1 MATRGQH
8 SLPEAKVA
16 SLHQGAQVAGF
27 WADLVRV
34 TSQREDAAAEE
45 AHRNRIR
52 ITIPNILTVR
62 NFLIPEKLTGDASR
76 RYMQAVQPRHPHGIL
91 DGQNRRMKNLWP
103 ARVA

>member
-1 MATRGQH
+1 MAG
-8 SLPEAKVA
+8 S
-16 SLHQGAQVAGF
+16 
-27 WADLVRV
+27 WADLVSV

-62 NFLIPEKLTGDASR
+62 NFLIPEKLTGDASH
-76 RYMQAVQPRHPHGIL
+76 RYMQAVQPRHPQGIL
-91 DGQNRRMKNLWP
+91 DGQNRQMKNLWP